1 MSGKRGKK
9 PPRSWSM
16 FPDLHDQVADKLEED
31 QLDYTF
37 FEKDEDLGAIR
48 TYDTNIIGRFVCHNN
63 NCDSRGWKSMVVAI
77 TIREY
82 SRNRYNVRVYH
93 QRCIEC
99 NHLSKPKLKEETY
112 VDRVT
117 YRIKKWNGVEVEIP
131 KYSDKSKAPHEED
144 HCEGCKNGHCKR
156 GNQKNEGNMYFA

>member
-1 MSGKRGKK
+1 MPGKRGKK
-9 PPRSWSM
+9 SPRSWSL

-37 FEKDEDLGAIR
+37 FDKDEDLGTIH
-48 TYDTNIIGRFVCHNN
+48 TYDTNIIGRFICHNN
-63 NCDSRGWKSMVVAI
+63 KCPSPGWKSMVVAI

-93 QRCIEC
+93 QRCLKC
-99 NHLSKPKLKEETY
+99 NHLSKPKLNEETY

-117 YRIKKWNGVEVEIP
+117 YRIKKWNRVEVEEP
-131 KYSDKSKAPHEED
+131 EYSKKDTLPHKRN
-144 HCEGCKNGHCKR
+144 HCEGCKAGHCKQ
-156 GNQKNEGNMYFA
+156 GNRDDEDNMYFA